1 MNMYYFKSKYQ
12 RKVRNHNDK
21 FSQMEVLFQD
31 SPRILFDRGLIFY
44 PFHFILSV
52 ICGSPPRLDFLG
64 VERMFC
70 IVFFRLFQQCR
81 FRLQRVVQLRHFLAL
96 TLDADT
102 SQRACQC
109 SANAA
114 RLIFPGSDIR
124 VSVVLTDVVT
134 IPADCAASAAHRRGS
149 AIFAGLCLAFRR
161 LMPFMILLIAPAL
174 VIALPADKSVVALL
188 RQCWGAADA
197 ADARQI
203 ARSRECKVAS

>member
-1 MNMYYFKSKYQ
+1 MTVKKTA
-12 RKVRNHNDK
+12 
-21 FSQMEVLFQD
+21 
-31 SPRILFDRGLIFY
+31 PRILFDRGLIFY

-64 VERMFC
+64 VERVLG
-70 IVFFRLFQQCR
+70 IVFFRLFKQCR

-114 RLIFPGSDIR
+114 WLIFPGSDIR
-124 VSVVLTDVVT
+124 VSFVLTDVVT

-149 AIFAGLCLAFRR
+149 AIFAGLCHALRG
-161 LMPFMILLIAPAL
+161 LMPLMVLLFATVL
-174 VIALPADKSVVALL
+174 VITLAANKSVVALL
-188 RQCWGAADA
+188 RQCRGAADA

-203 ARSRECKVAS
+203 ARLRECEVAR

>member
-1 MNMYYFKSKYQ
+1 MKAKN
-12 RKVRNHNDK
+12 
-21 FSQMEVLFQD
+21 

-64 VERMFC
+64 VERVLG
-70 IVFFRLFQQCR
+70 IVFFRLFQECR

-102 SQRACQC
+102 SQRSCHC

-114 RLIFPGSDIR
+114 RLIFSGADIR

-149 AIFAGLCLAFRR
+149 AIFAGLCLAFRG
-161 LMPFMILLIAPAL
+161 LMPFMILLFATVL
-174 VIALPADKSVVALL
+174 VITLAANKSVVALL
-188 RQCWGAADA
+188 RQCRGAADA
-197 ADARQI
+197 ADAWKI
-203 ARSRECKVAS
+203 ARSRECEVAS